1 MLDGGKDTMLQT
13 RSTPPLDADEIEASA
28 ERIPSL
34 SDALAVIEA
43 TEILDASPDGLDPFD
58 DGASDDDDAFTAFLV
73 DSLVV
78 VS

>member
-1 MLDGGKDTMLQT
+1 MLDDGKDTMLQT

-28 ERIPSL
+28 EKIPSL
-34 SDALAVIEA
+34 ADALAVIEA
-43 TEILDASPDGLDPFD
+43 TEILADSPDGLDPFD
-58 DGASDDDDAFTAFLV
+58 DGDDTDDAFTAFLI